1 MTETPTNPAAA
12 AAYAELQV
20 TSNFSFLRGAS
31 HPEELVATAAGLGLR
46 AIAIADR
53 NTLAGVVRAH
63 AVAKL
68 AGIQLIVGAR
78 LDLDDG
84 PSLLCYPGDRAAY
97 GRLSRLLTLGRRRAT
112 KGECRLDLADVLAHG
127 DGQILVALPPDGLS
141 ARGPVRPCEAE
152 GGEAQAFHA
161 ALPILKESFGDRLY
175 LAAHRLCLGD
185 DDRRLAALA
194 TLSARQR
201 IPLVATND
209 VHAHTAKRRP
219 LQDVLTCIREGCTIF
234 EAGYRLFAN
243 AERHLKPP
251 DEMARLF
258 RSHPQ
263 AIAAGVEIAQRC
275 QFSLDE
281 LRYEYPVDPV
291 ANGRTPQEELV
302 RLTWLG
308 AAKHFPDGLGSK
320 LEAQIN
326 HELVLIEMLDFAPY
340 FLTVHDIVRFARER
354 GILCQG
360 RGSAANSAV
369 CFCLGI
375 TAVDPSRIDVLF
387 ERFISAERN
396 EPPDIDVD
404 FEHER
409 REEVIQYIYA
419 KYGRERAGMTATV
432 IRYRTR
438 SALREVAKTF
448 GLSEDAIVAL
458 QGLFWRRS
466 WDEVDRDEMRSG
478 GLDPDARAV
487 RMVVDLAGELR
498 GFPRHLSQHTGG
510 MVITRSALS
519 EVVPIENAAM
529 ADRTVIEWDK
539 DDLDALGILKID
551 ILALGM
557 LTCVR
562 KAFGLIET
570 HYDRR
575 LTLATIPA
583 EDGRVYDML
592 CKADSVGVF
601 QVESRAQMTMLPRLR
616 PREFYDLVIEVA
628 IVRPG
633 PIQGDMVHPYL
644 RRRAGGEQVEYPSE
658 ELAQV
663 LGKTLGV
670 PLFQEQA
677 MKIAIVAAGFSP
689 SEADR
694 LRRAMATFRRSG
706 TIHGFRDKFISGM
719 VARGYEVD
727 FAERCFRQIE
737 GFADYGFPESHS
749 ASFALLVYVS
759 AWIKCHYPAVF
770 ACALLNSQPMGFY
783 APAQIV
789 GDARRHGVEV
799 RPVDVN
805 HSAWDCTLEPV
816 DPPSSPGEEVHAASP
831 SPLRERVGARA
842 PRNGDGGKRPPA
854 WALRLG
860 LRQVKGLATADAGAI
875 VAGRGPGY
883 ASMAE
888 VWHRARVS
896 RAALRRLAGADGF
909 TSLGLNR
916 RQALWA
922 IGGLDEMP
930 LPLLAVATAPASE
943 PLERAREPQVRLPA
957 SPLSEQVSD
966 DYRALTLSLKAHP
979 MALLRCR
986 LGEDGYLASDRLAT
1000 LAHGRRVKTAGVVI
1014 TRQRPGSANGV
1025 IFITLEDEAG
1035 HANLIVWPK
1044 TFERFR
1050 RIVLQ
1055 ATIMAVVGPIQR
1067 EGEVIHVLAERLWS
1081 LDGSLTRLAAD
1092 AAPGRAPDSFGDEL
1106 RFDIAVRDF
1115 H

>member
-1 MTETPTNPAAA
+1 MTAAMPGSPTP
-12 AAYAELQV
+12 AYAELQV

-31 HPEELVATAAGLGLR
+31 HPEELVATAATLSLR

-68 AGIQLIVGAR
+68 TGIRLIVGAR
-78 LDLDDG
+78 LELDDG
-84 PSLLCYPGDRAAY
+84 PSLLCYPSDRAAY
-97 GRLSRLLTLGRRRAT
+97 GRLARLLTLGGRRAA
-112 KGECRLDLADVLAHG
+112 KGECRLDLADVLAHSE
-127 DGQILVALPPDGLS
+127 GQIVVALPPERACAAKLAPAGS
-141 ARGPVRPCEAE
+141 PEE
-152 GGEAQAFHA
+152 GEARAFRH
-161 ALPILKESFGDRLY
+161 ALPLLRDHLGDRLY
-175 LAAHRLCLGD
+175 LAAHRLYRGD

-194 TLSARQR
+194 ALSAKQR

-209 VHAHTAKRRP
+209 VHAHTAQRRP
-219 LQDVLTCIREGCTIF
+219 LHDVLTCIREGCTIF
-234 EAGYRLFAN
+234 TAGYRLFAN

-251 DEMARLF
+251 AEMARLF
-258 RSHPQ
+258 ATYPQ
-263 AIAAGVEIAQRC
+263 AIAAGIEIAERC
-275 QFSLDE
+275 RFSLDE

-291 ANGRTPQEELV
+291 VDGRTPQEELV

-308 AAKHFPDGLGSK
+308 AATHFPEGVGAK
-320 LEAQIN
+320 LRAQIE
-326 HELVLIEMLDFAPY
+326 HELDLIDTLAFAPY

-419 KYGRERAGMTATV
+419 KYGRERVGMTATV
-432 IRYRTR
+432 IRYRTK
-438 SALREVAKTF
+438 SAVREVAKVF

-458 QGLFWRRS
+458 QGLFWRRA
-466 WDEVDRDEMRSG
+466 WDEVDDDEMRAG

-510 MVITRSALS
+510 MVITRGALS
-519 EVVPIENAAM
+519 EVVPIGNAVM

-562 KAFGLIET
+562 KAFTLIEA
-570 HYDRR
+570 HYGRR

-583 EDGRVYDML
+583 EDAAVYDML
-592 CKADSVGVF
+592 CRADSIGVF
-601 QVESRAQMTMLPRLR
+601 QVESRAQMSMLPRLR

-633 PIQGDMVHPYL
+633 PIQGNMVHPYL
-644 RRRAGGEQVEYPSE
+644 RRRANHERVEHPSA

-677 MKIAIVAAGFSP
+677 MKIAIVAAGFTP

-706 TIHGFRDKFISGM
+706 TIHGFRDKFTAGM
-719 VARGYEVD
+719 IARGYAAD

-737 GFADYGFPESHS
+737 GFADYGFPESHA

-799 RPVDVN
+799 RPVDVS
-805 HSAWDCTLEPV
+805 HSAWDCTLEP
-816 DPPSSPGEEVHAASP
+816 AASA
-831 SPLRERVGARA
+831 SSAL
-842 PRNGDGGKRPPA
+842 
-854 WALRLG
+854 ALRLG
-860 LRQVKGLATADAGAI
+860 LRQVKGLAAADGTSI
-875 VAGRGPGY
+875 VAARGPGY
-883 ASMAE
+883 GSIPE
-888 VWHRARVS
+888 IWRRAGIGRG
-896 RAALRRLAGADGF
+896 ALRRLAGADGF
-909 TSLGLNR
+909 TSLGLSR

-922 IGGLDEMP
+922 IAGLDETP
-930 LPLLAVATAPASE
+930 LPLMTAAATVAASSRFE
-943 PLERAREPQVRLPA
+943 QTREPDVSLPA
-957 SPLSEQVSD
+957 SPLSEQVGE

-979 MALLRCR
+979 LALLRRR
-986 LGEDGYLASDRLAT
+986 LGADGYVASDRLAGF
-1000 LAHGRRVKTAGVVI
+1000 AHGRRVKLAGVVI
-1014 TRQRPGSANGV
+1014 TRQRPGSAHGV

-1050 RIVLQ
+1050 RVVLQ
-1055 ATIMAVVGPIQR
+1055 TTIMAVSGPVQR

-1081 LDGSLTRLAAD
+1081 LDGSLGRLATD
-1092 AAPGRAPDSFGDEL
+1092 TAPGSASGRTADEI
-1106 RFDIAVRDF
+1106 RFDIPARDF